1 MGGLGGSS
9 KGSKGYGGW
18 SSSSSMKNWALS
30 SRLGS
35 MNDSKDAALTS
46 SIGFGSK
53 HDSLSVFRERE
64 MDIERERFFPRQ
76 MFNFPIRPS

>member
-9 KGSKGYGGW
+9 KGPKGYGGW
-18 SSSSSMKNWALS
+18 SSSSSTKNWALS

-46 SIGFGSK
+46 SIGFGSRQ
-53 HDSLSVFRERE
+53 DSLSVFREGE
-64 MDIERERFFPRQ
+64 MDIGRERFFLRK
-76 MFNFPIRPS
+76 MFNFPVCPS